1 MESDNSVLN
10 TEENTALEPIPQ
22 KRNRL
27 GRVFGVIAV
36 IAVFVFALSAPSD
49 FPEGETVFTITPGQS
64 LKSVG
69 TELSNKQYIRSRAL
83 FSTLVTFYGKDMKVP
98 PGDYFF
104 DRPISVFAVARQIA
118 FGVHNLK
125 PIKITIPEG
134 TSVLEMSEILSE
146 KISDFATEDF
156 LLSAKAH
163 EGYLF
168 PETYFIYSKTKPSDI
183 VDEMR
188 AMFDL
193 KTKNLFSADSMGN
206 HTKQEIVIMAS
217 IIEKEARGVG
227 DRTIISSILWSR
239 LAKGMR
245 LQVDATVA
253 YAVNKPNGP
262 LKKADFSVVSPFNT
276 YLHKGLPPAPISNP
290 GLDALTAAVNYS
302 TTPYLYYL
310 HDKNGTI
317 HYAKTYAEHLAN
329 IKKYLK

>member
-1 MESDNSVLN
+1 METGNSNLQ
-10 TEENTALEPIPQ
+10 ENTNQQSIPL
-22 KRNRL
+22 KRNRFSL
-27 GRVFGVIAV
+27 IFGMIAV
-36 IAVFVFALSAPSD
+36 VAVFVFALSAPSD
-49 FPEGETVFTITPGQS
+49 FPENETVFTVTPGQS

-69 TELSNKQYIRSRAL
+69 TELSNKRYIRSRVF
-83 FSTLVTFYGKDMKVP
+83 FSTLVTFYGKDMKLP

-104 DRPISVFAVARQIA
+104 DRPISVFAVARRIA

-134 TSVLEMSEILSE
+134 TSVLEMNDILSK
-146 KISDFATEDF
+146 KIPDFDTEGF
-156 LLSAKAH
+156 LLSAKTH

-183 VDEMR
+183 VDEMMV
-188 AMFDL
+188 MFDT
-193 KTKNLFSADSMGN
+193 KTKNILSSDSMGN

-262 LKKADFSVVSPFNT
+262 LKKADFSVASPFNT

-290 GLDALTAAVNYS
+290 GIDALTAAVKYS

-329 IKKYLK
+329 IKKFLR